1 MSQTESGCL
10 YIVATPI
17 GNLDDIT
24 QRAIQTLSSVDSIAV
39 EDTRHSRKLLQHL
52 GINTPMFA
60 LHEHN
65 EVQKADEVIRRVLG
79 GENIALI
86 SDAGTPLIS
95 DPGYPLVS
103 KANLAGVKVVPVPGA
118 SSILAA
124 LSCAGLPT
132 DRFIFEGFLPSR
144 QGTRCNQLKKLVNED
159 RTLIFFEAP
168 HRILDCLVDLA
179 EIFGP
184 QRHAVIARELTKT
197 YETLLSGN
205 LEELLKKVSEDSN
218 QTRGEFVLVVAG
230 AEKKQQ
236 DLDESALHI
245 FNTLLDELPL
255 KQASALAAKI
265 TGLGKNTFY
274 QAGLDQ
280 KKDKKS

>member
-65 EVQKADEVIRRVLG
+65 EVQKADEVIRRVLD

-103 KANLAGVKVVPVPGA
+103 KASLAGVKVVPVPGA

-132 DRFIFEGFLPSR
+132 DRFIFEGFLPSK

-184 QRHAVIARELTKT
+184 QLHAVIARELTKT

-255 KQASALAAKI
+255 KQSSALAAKI

-280 KKDKKS
+280 KKDKK

>member
-65 EVQKADEVIRRVLG
+65 EVQKADEVIWRVLG